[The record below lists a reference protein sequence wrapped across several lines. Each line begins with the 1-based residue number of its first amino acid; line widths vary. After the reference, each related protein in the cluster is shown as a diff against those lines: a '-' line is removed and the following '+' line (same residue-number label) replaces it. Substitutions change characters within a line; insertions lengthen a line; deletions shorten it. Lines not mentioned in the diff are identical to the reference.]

1 MQIYVFLVKK
11 LCKGF
16 NDIFS
21 KVLAINKSLSLD
33 KVSKNFYYTIGHITT
48 QDNIVFCF
56 SSTFSFDLIIGFK
69 NLILSTL
76 SLPFSTIISLIIIKQ
91 RYYILEIPINNSILR
106 EPLIEHNLLIKFH
119 LNNPNILFTK
129 VNILPCFSNSK
140 FADS

>member
-1 MQIYVFLVKK
+1 MQIYVFLAKK
-11 LCKGF
+11 LRKGF

-33 KVSKNFYYTIGHITT
+33 KVPKNFYYAMSRITA

-56 SSTFSFDLIIGFK
+56 SPTFSFDLIIGFK
-69 NLILSTL
+69 NLILSAL
-76 SLPFSTIISLIIIKQ
+76 SLPFSTIISPIIIKQ
-91 RYYILEIPINNSILR
+91 GYYILEISINNSILR
-106 EPLIEHNLLIKFH
+106 EPLMEHDLLIKFH

-129 VNILPCFSNSK
+129 VNILSCFSNFK